1 LFFCCCC
8 LVIIGFAAMSGG
20 GGSAAPAAPVGP
32 SAANLAQER
41 MAYAINSAQGR
52 LGALLSKV

>member
-1 LFFCCCC
+1 
-8 LVIIGFAAMSGG
+8 MSGG